1 VIVDF
6 FSHFW
11 LKTRTFCLICN
22 AFHSNI
28 GVSIDTHTTKG
39 KFKMTYFN
47 ENDYLVFG
55 LETEISGLSVNRSRE
70 ALRNANINW
79 VHVTDD
85 GTSGVDAEIVFPPM
99 PDCSITWHKVEEVYR
114 CLENAGARIN
124 RACGHH
130 IHISTKKVDYERHN
144 KNQFLAKSISLSE
157 TSNYP
162 NIQIAN
168 ECFNRDEMSPELMID
183 VTRRIVKHD
192 SVYNSMVSESRR
204 NNHFCENSRATL
216 ENINL
221 CNTIQDLENAF
232 CNGTYRSHKFMAIN
246 FTRWSRGTVEFRKHQ
261 GTLDMDKI
269 RAWVR
274 FHLNLFYTSD
284 STRLDYSNITPSSTD
299 TPIQPF
305 RSHSRVGLIW
315 TMCRSE
321 NGSTVQE
328 LMNATGTSAINVRAR
343 ISEMRARFGDD
354 VVVTH
359 SQQAN
364 GASYGDGDTHTRYQ
378 IRETIQTSTSSIR
391 LLPENRIGLDS
402 LFSGLDDQLFEYLQE
417 RIDALS

>member
-1 VIVDF
+1 
-6 FSHFW
+6 
-11 LKTRTFCLICN
+11 
-22 AFHSNI
+22 
-28 GVSIDTHTTKG
+28 
-39 KFKMTYFN
+39 MTYFN

-85 GTSGVDAEIVFPPM
+85 GTSGVDAEIVFPPL
-99 PDCSITWHKVEEVYR
+99 PDSNLAWRKVEEVYQ
-114 CLENAGARIN
+114 CLENEGARIN
-124 RACGHH
+124 VSCGHH
-130 IHISTKKVDYERHN
+130 IHISTKKIDGDRHL
-144 KNQFLAKSISLSE
+144 KNQFLSKTMRLSE

-183 VTRRIVKHD
+183 VTRRLVKHD

-204 NNHFCENSRATL
+204 NNHFCENSRVTL
-216 ENINL
+216 ENLNL

-232 CNGTYRSHKFMAIN
+232 CTGTYRSHKFMSIN
-246 FTRWSRGTVEFRKHQ
+246 FTKWSRGTVEFRKHQ
-261 GTLDMDKI
+261 GTLDMYKI

-284 STRLDYSNITPSSTD
+284 STRLDYSNTTPSSTD

-305 RSHSRVGLIW
+305 RNHSRVGLIW
-315 TMCRSE
+315 SMCRSD
-321 NGSTVQE
+321 NGASVQE
-328 LMNATGTSAINVRAR
+328 LMSATGTSAINVRAR

-354 VVVTH
+354 AIVTH

-378 IRETIQTSTSSIR
+378 IREQIQTNASSIR
-391 LLPENRIGLDS
+391 LLPENRLGLDS
-402 LFSGLDDQLFEYLQE
+402 LFSGLDDNLFEYIQE

>member
-1 VIVDF
+1 
-6 FSHFW
+6 
-11 LKTRTFCLICN
+11 
-22 AFHSNI
+22 
-28 GVSIDTHTTKG
+28 
-39 KFKMTYFN
+39 MTYFN

-55 LETEISGLSVNRSRE
+55 LECEVKGLSVNRSRE

-85 GTSGVDAEIVFPPM
+85 GTSGVDAEIVFPPL
-99 PDCSITWHKVEEVYR
+99 PDCSIAWRKVEEVYQ
-114 CLENAGARIN
+114 CLENAGAGIN
-124 RACGHH
+124 VSCGHH
-130 IHISTKKVDYERHN
+130 IHISTKKIDGDRHS
-144 KNQFLAKSISLSE
+144 KNQFLSKSMRLSE

-168 ECFNRDEMSPELMID
+168 ECFSRDEMSPELMID

-204 NNHFCENSRATL
+204 NNHFCENSRVNQEML
-216 ENINL
+216 DN

-232 CNGTYRSHKFMAIN
+232 CSGSNRSRKFMAIN
-246 FTRWSRGTVEFRKHQ
+246 FTRWSRGTVRISNPETVRDATTVEFRKHQ
-261 GTLDMDKI
+261 GTLDMYKI

-284 STRLDYSNITPSSTD
+284 STRLDYSNTNPVSND
-299 TPIQPF
+299 TPVQPF
-305 RSHSRVGLIW
+305 RNHSRVGLIW
-315 TMCRSE
+315 SMCRSD
-321 NGSTVQE
+321 NGASVQE

-378 IRETIQTSTSSIR
+378 IRETIQTSASSIR

-402 LFSGLDDQLFEYLQE
+402 LFSGLDDNLFEYIQE

>member
-1 VIVDF
+1 
-6 FSHFW
+6 
-11 LKTRTFCLICN
+11 
-22 AFHSNI
+22 
-28 GVSIDTHTTKG
+28 
-39 KFKMTYFN
+39 MTYFN

-55 LETEISGLSVNRSRE
+55 LECEVKGLSVNRARQ
-70 ALRNANINW
+70 ALRDANINW

-85 GTSGVDAEIVFPPM
+85 GTSGVDAEIVFPPL
-99 PDCSITWHKVEEVYR
+99 PDSNLAWRKVEEVYQ
-114 CLENAGARIN
+114 CLENAGAGIN
-124 RACGHH
+124 VSCGHH
-130 IHISTKKVDYERHN
+130 IHISTKKIDCDRHN
-144 KNQFLAKSISLSE
+144 KNQFLAKSIRLSE

-168 ECFNRDEMSPELMID
+168 ECFNRDEMAPELMID
-183 VTRRIVKHD
+183 VTRRIVKHN

-204 NNHFCENSRATL
+204 NNHFCENSRTTL
-216 ENINL
+216 ENIDL

-232 CNGTYRSHKFMAIN
+232 CSGSNRSRKFMAIN
-246 FTRWSRGTVEFRKHQ
+246 FTRWSRGTVRISDPETVRDATTVEFRKHQ
-261 GTLDMDKI
+261 GTLDMKKI

-284 STRLDYSNITPSSTD
+284 STRLDYSNTTSTSTD

-305 RSHSRVGLIW
+305 RNHSRVGLIW
-315 TMCRSE
+315 TMCRSD

-359 SQQAN
+359 SQQTN

-378 IRETIQTSTSSIR
+378 IRETVQTSASSIR

-402 LFSGLDDQLFEYLQE
+402 LFSGLDDNLFEFLQE

>member
-1 VIVDF
+1 
-6 FSHFW
+6 
-11 LKTRTFCLICN
+11 
-22 AFHSNI
+22 
-28 GVSIDTHTTKG
+28 
-39 KFKMTYFN
+39 MTYFN